1 MTTDSGKKPPKDYGM
16 TCPQCGSTYGFLTE
30 RRPNGD
36 SKCLACDYKD
46 STAFFRKNM
55 ADHCPNCERL
65 EDDYKD
71 IANRLMDSE
80 SWELKLGEENQKL
93 KAQLAMCKEALK
105 YYRGSDDD
113 ETSWM
118 EPDQYVPYW
127 TLWHDGNNV
136 GGKVA
141 SECMEKLEGEK

>member
-1 MTTDSGKKPPKDYGM
+1 MTTDSGKKPLEIKEMGKNADGGYCASCMLANDPCPIHNKAESPCENCNKVHKSNNLTYF
-16 TCPQCGSTYGFLTE
+16 TCQAQVEDILYHTSRELEEAKTE
-30 RRPNGD
+30 I
-36 SKCLACDYKD
+36 
-46 STAFFRKNM
+46 T
-55 ADHCPNCERL
+55 RL
-65 EDDYKD
+65 KKQ
-71 IANRLMDSE
+71 
-80 SWELKLGEENQKL
+80 LK
-93 KAQLAMCKEALK
+93 MCKEALK

-141 SECMEKLEGEK
+141 DDFLKKVGSE